1 MKAQFTLMNWGRV
14 LLTGVLVVILVVILN
29 TVLSFLIFLVLGQ
42 LDQGQTASQVASWS
56 TTIVALLLTAYGAE
70 RVASKVESGAILHGF
85 LTGLVAALIFFL
97 LGLVFLAFGA
107 RLDLLALV
115 YFVLMVAAGWLGGI
129 LGSRRR
135 GKS

>member
-1 MKAQFTLMNWGRV
+1 VR
-14 LLTGVLVVILVVILN
+14 TGVLVDILIVILN
-29 TVLSFLIFLVLGQ
+29 TVLAFLIFLVLGH
-42 LDQGQTASQVASWS
+42 LDQGQTASQVANWS
-56 TTIVALLLTAYGAE
+56 GTIVALLLTAYGAE

-107 RLDLLALV
+107 RFDLLALV

-129 LGSRRR
+129 LGSRGRE
-135 GKS
+135 KS

>member
-1 MKAQFTLMNWGRV
+1 MKAQFSHVQWGRV
-14 LLTGVLVVILVVILN
+14 VRTGVLVDILIVILN

-56 TTIVALLLTAYGAE
+56 TTILALLLTAYGAE
-70 RVASKVESGAILHGF
+70 RVASKVESGATLHGF
-85 LTGLVAALIFFL
+85 LVGLVAALIFFL

-115 YFVLMVAAGWLGGI
+115 HFVLMVAAGWLGGV
-129 LGSRRR
+129 LGSRGR